1 MAEIAIPLAVLG
13 AMYIISNK
21 NEKIKPNNSKIL
33 ENFKNN
39 TLPNIQKPV
48 VNYPVEK
55 KDDLLN
61 ETNVQTYSG
70 YKNTTDNLYQVSGYE
85 KALANAMSE
94 KVENFESLT
103 GNVVNPNN
111 FKHNNQQPFFGAKTT
126 QNIEQGYE
134 GLLDTYTGMGSQQN
148 QKQAQAPLFKPESNM
163 THVHGTPI
171 ATDFIQDRQ
180 RSVLTHKM
188 NNVKPWTSIKVAP
201 GLGKGYTS
209 EGFGGFN
216 AGMME
221 RTKQNMPKTVD
232 QLRVATNPKVT
243 YSGQVL
249 GAYVGSGNTSSAQDM
264 LHKQKNGQQQVYQ
277 TFKNR
282 PDTTF
287 EHGESRWFTTT
298 GIEKAQKARSSVIL
312 QPENRITTTREYFG
326 NAADREGEGTY
337 QAGHFRQ
344 SHKQQLKS
352 ENMGSAVKDGAWG
365 NSDNNYG
372 KKGFRAGPNSRMLTS
387 ERSSLGIAGTVVSA
401 LTAPL
406 LDLLR
411 PTRKQNVVGNMRPM
425 GNVQGVNGNHAEP
438 VWNPNDTP
446 APTIREQTEN
456 TKHMLM
462 GGART
467 NADGYLTTKPNP
479 VAQKRDSTTCYYGG
493 NSSAQGGTTKPRP
506 YDADYNARLNPN
518 KEIVSKVDRYN
529 IGNQSLG
536 SYAQNITTF
545 SNTATNSSQLYPS
558 MSKALPSMQTHGEIS
573 GKNTRERAIDCQRN
587 SPAMIEAFNQN
598 PYSQSLQSWA

>member
-21 NEKIKPNNSKIL
+21 NEKVKPANSKNII

-39 TLPNIQKPV
+39 TLPNLKKPV
-48 VNYPVEK
+48 VNYPIEK

-61 ETNVQTYSG
+61 QTNVQTYSG
-70 YKNTTDNLYQVSGYE
+70 YKNNTDNLYQISGYE

-94 KVENFESLT
+94 KVEQFESLT

-126 QNIEQGYE
+126 QNIEKGYE

-171 ATDFIQDRQ
+171 STDFIQERQ

-188 NNVKPWTSIKVAP
+188 HNVKPWRSIKVAP
-201 GLGKGYTS
+201 GLDKGYTS

-232 QLRVATNPKVT
+232 DLRVSTNPKVT
-243 YSGQVL
+243 YGGQML
-249 GAYVGSGNTSSAQDM
+249 GAYAP
-264 LHKQKNGQQQVYQ
+264 KQQQSVELQ
-277 TFKNR
+277 PKVSKNR

-352 ENMGSAVKDGAWG
+352 ENVGSAVKEGAWG
-365 NSDNNYG
+365 NSDSNYG
-372 KKGFRAGPNSRMLTS
+372 KKGFNARPNARMLTS
-387 ERSSLGIAGTVVSA
+387 ERSSLGIAGSVVSA

-411 PTRKQNVVGNMRPM
+411 PTRKQNVIGNMRPM
-425 GNVQGVNGNHAEP
+425 GNVQGINGNHAEP

-462 GGART
+462 GGGKQR
-467 NADGYLTTKPNP
+467 DGYTTTKPRP
-479 VAQKRDSTTCYYGG
+479 VAQERDSTSCYYGG
-493 NSSAQGGTTKPRP
+493 NISAQGGTTKPRP

-545 SNTATNSSQLYPS
+545 SNTATNCTQLYPN

-587 SPAMIEAFNQN
+587 NPAMVQAFNQN
-598 PYSQSLQSWA
+598 PYSHSLQSWA

>member
-39 TLPNIQKPV
+39 TLPNVKKPV

-94 KVENFESLT
+94 KVDRFESLT
-103 GNVVNPNN
+103 GNIVNPNN

-163 THVHGTPI
+163 THVHGAPI
-171 ATDFIQDRQ
+171 SPDFIQDRQ

-209 EGFGGFN
+209 EGSGGFN
-216 AGMME
+216 AGMAKKKK
-221 RTKQNMPKTVD
+221 TPKTVD
-232 QLRVATNPKVT
+232 QLEPTNPKVT
-243 YSGQVL
+243 YAGQIL
-249 GAYVGSGNTSSAQDM
+249 GAY
-264 LHKQKNGQQQVYQ
+264 KPQQQQ
-277 TFKNR
+277 SIDTQPKLSKNR

-352 ENMGSAVKDGAWG
+352 ENMGGAVKDGAWG

-372 KKGFRAGPNSRMLTS
+372 KEGFRAGPNARMLTS

-411 PTRKQNVVGNMRPM
+411 PTRKQNVIGNMRPM

-467 NADGYLTTKPNP
+467 NADGYLTTKPMFS
-479 VAQKRDSTTCYYGG
+479 KRDSTTCYYGG
-493 NSSAQGGTTKPRP
+493 NSSA
-506 YDADYNARLNPN
+506 
-518 KEIVSKVDRYN
+518 
-529 IGNQSLG
+529 
-536 SYAQNITTF
+536 
-545 SNTATNSSQLYPS
+545 
-558 MSKALPSMQTHGEIS
+558 
-573 GKNTRERAIDCQRN
+573 
-587 SPAMIEAFNQN
+587 
-598 PYSQSLQSWA
+598 